1 MDGKEAIETLQQVSA
16 ILATFTIVI
25 AANNTNSPIN
35 FAELSIKMAEATVVA
50 KEAIE
55 LMDSKLEVEK
65 KDNGEDK
72 K

>member
-16 ILATFTIVI
+16 LLTTFGIVA
-25 AANNTNSPIN
+25 AANGTDSPIN
-35 FAELSIKMAEATVVA
+35 FAEWSIKMVKATAVA

>member
-1 MDGKEAIETLQQVSA
+1 MNGKEAIETLNLVTGV
-16 ILATFTIVI
+16 LATFGIVI
-25 AANNTNSPIN
+25 AANNTDSPIN
-35 FAELSIKMAEATVVA
+35 FSELSIKMAEATVVA